1 VSFVILVHC
10 FAALLAPACF
20 RRWGRTCFYGLAVVP
35 AVSFVW
41 LCAQAPAVF
50 GGTDLVESYPWIHQL
65 GISLTFR
72 MDPLAWILSAMILG
86 IGAPILFYCAAYFKH
101 TNQYSGA
108 FGAQLVLFAGVMF
121 GLVTADDMIVMFV
134 FWEITSILSYVLIGY
149 AHVRFFARR
158 AALQA
163 LIVTTAGG
171 LAMFI
176 GVIMLGVASD
186 SYLLSDVVA
195 RAPETVATPGGGVA
209 VGAAL
214 VLILVGAMSK
224 SALFPLHFWLPGA
237 MAAPTPVS
245 AFLHAAA
252 MVKAGIY
259 LVARLAPGFADVPPW
274 TALVVCFG
282 LFTMLFGGY
291 QALKQFDL
299 KLILAYGTVSQLGF
313 IMTVVGIG
321 TPDAMYAGLAMM
333 VAHSL
338 FKSVLFLATGII
350 DHQAGTREIT
360 RLSGIWRK
368 APGLFVMAVLSAAS
382 MAGIP
387 PLAGFVTKEG
397 ILELGLDAVQHGVG
411 DLDATQ
417 GLVVLIGIAL
427 GSVLT
432 LAYSARFIWGAFATK
447 RVADA
452 HPDLVQG
459 GSVHSTDFHVIPFN
473 FALAPGLITV
483 LTIALGLFP
492 EPLHVMAYDA
502 ARTAGHVEQH
512 LALWHGLTPALG
524 LSAVIVLLGFVLF
537 ALRSPVER
545 FQTALP
551 SLPTADTVYRAVIG
565 AIDYVAVRVT
575 GFTQRGSLSFYLAVI
590 LVTAVVVPTVGLF
603 LVETPPLNSFNWSD
617 SPAQWAI
624 AVVMVGAALVAVRAS
639 KRFLAILMVSVTGY
653 GLALIFA
660 LRGAPD
666 LALTQL
672 LVETISL
679 IAFVLALRMLPS
691 GMGQRKTTRK
701 PVRIAIAA
709 GFGLFMMA
717 LTAFSISS
725 RTESPISL
733 DMPRLAYE
741 IGHGKNVVNV
751 TLVDMRAWDT
761 YGEISVL
768 ALAATGVA
776 SLIFIAGRQDGGASS
791 QHLDTG
797 RIRAVS
803 KRYAGRT
810 GLSAGAR
817 VAGRFMN
824 VKRDPFLVAGRTLAP
839 ENRSLML
846 EVITRLLFHTI
857 MLTSV
862 YLLLAGHNLPGG
874 GFAGGLLA
882 GLALGLRYLAGGR
895 YELEEATPLNAGVL
909 LGIGMIVA
917 ALYALIP
924 LAWGGT
930 VFTSYNVDLE
940 MWLFGEV
947 HFVTSTIFDVG
958 VYLIVIGLVL
968 DVLRSLGGR
977 IDSVLEEEREKEREK
992 AKITGRKRRR
1002 IKVRRSGG
1010 PQTSVIPSGPVTAT
1024 SEDEPTHE
1032 SQDRTRDRQDTV
1044 LSDSAGEDNR

>member
-1 VSFVILVHC
+1 MSFVILVHGL
-10 FAALLAPACF
+10 AALISPACF
-20 RRWGRTCFYGLAVVP
+20 RRWGRTSFYGLAVVP
-35 AVSFVW
+35 AVSFIW
-41 LCAQAPAVF
+41 LCTTAPGVF
-50 GGTDLVESYPWIHQL
+50 GGHDVTESFPWIPQL

-72 MDPLAWILSAMILG
+72 LDPLSWILSAMILG
-86 IGAPILFYCAAYFKH
+86 IGAPILFYCASYFKH

-134 FWEITSILSYVLIGY
+134 FWEVTSILSYLLIGF

-176 GVIMLGVASD
+176 GVIMLGIASD

-195 RAPETVATPGGGVA
+195 RAPQTINAPGGGVA

-214 VLILVGAMSK
+214 VLILVGALSK

-259 LVARLAPGFADVPPW
+259 LVARLAPGFADVAPW
-274 TALVVCFG
+274 TGLVVVVG

-313 IMTVVGIG
+313 IMTVVAIG
-321 TPDAMYAGLAMM
+321 SPGAIYTGLAMM

-368 APGLFVMAVLSAAS
+368 APGLFVMAILSAAS
-382 MAGIP
+382 MAGLP

-397 ILELGLDAVQHGVG
+397 ILELGVEGLSHGLG
-411 DLDATQ
+411 TLNTTESA
-417 GLVVLIGIAL
+417 VVLVCIAL

-447 RVADA
+447 KAGDA
-452 HPDLVQG
+452 HPDLIQG
-459 GSVHSTDFHVIPFN
+459 GSVHATDFHVIPFN

-483 LTIALGLFP
+483 LTVAFGLFP
-492 EPLHVMAYDA
+492 EPLHAMVYDY
-502 ARTAGHVEQH
+502 ARSGGHLEQH
-512 LALWHGLTPALG
+512 LALWHGITPALG
-524 LSAVIVLLGFVLF
+524 LSLVIIALGFGLF
-537 ALRSPVER
+537 ALRVPIQR
-545 FQTALP
+545 FQLALP

-565 AIDYVAVRVT
+565 AIDYLAVRIT
-575 GFTQRGSLSFYLAVI
+575 GYTQRGSLSFYLAVI
-590 LVTAVVVPTVGLF
+590 LVTAVVVPTIGLF
-603 LVETPPLNSFNWSD
+603 IVETPPLNSFVWSD

-624 AVVMVGAALVAVRAS
+624 ATVMVGASLVAVRAN

-701 PVRIAIAA
+701 PIRIAIAA

-717 LTAFSISS
+717 LAAFSISS
-725 RTESPISL
+725 RTEAPISV
-733 DMPRLAYE
+733 DMPQLAYE

-776 SLIFIAGRQDGGASS
+776 SLIFIAGRQDGGGNNPD
-791 QHLDTG
+791 LDTG
-797 RIRAVS
+797 RIKAVT

-810 GLSAGAR
+810 GLSPGVR

-874 GFAGGLLA
+874 GFSGGLLA

-909 LGIGMIVA
+909 LGSGMIIA
-917 ALYALIP
+917 ALYALLP

-930 VFTSYNVDLE
+930 VFTSYNVNLDL
-940 MWLFGEV
+940 WLFGEV

-958 VYLIVIGLVL
+958 VYLVVIGLVL

-992 AKITGRKRRR
+992 ARITGRKRRR

-1024 SEDEPTHE
+1024 SEEEPVHE
-1032 SQDRTRDRQDTV
+1032 SSSRGKAQTASESSTN
-1044 LSDSAGEDNR
+1044 SGEGAQ

>member
-1 VSFVILVHC
+1 MSIVILVHAL
-10 FAALLAPACF
+10 AALVAPACF
-20 RRWGRTCFYGLAVVP
+20 RRWGRTCFYALSIVP

-41 LCAQAPAVF
+41 LCTTAPAVF
-50 GGTDLVESYPWIHQL
+50 SGHVLTESYPWISQL

-72 MDPLAWILSAMILG
+72 LDPLSWILSAMILG
-86 IGAPILFYCAAYFKH
+86 IGAPIIFYCAAYFRH
-101 TNQYSGA
+101 TNQYSGSFA
-108 FGAQLVLFAGVMF
+108 AQLVLFAGVMF
-121 GLVTADDMIVMFV
+121 GLVTADDMIVMFI
-134 FWEITSILSYVLIGY
+134 FWELTSILSYLLIGY

-176 GVIMLGVASD
+176 GIIMLAAASH
-186 SYLLSDVVA
+186 SYLLSEVVA
-195 RAPETVATPGGGVA
+195 RAPETIASPAGGVV

-259 LVARLAPGFADVPPW
+259 LVARLAPGFAEVAPW
-274 TALVVCFG
+274 TGVVVIIG

-291 QALKQFDL
+291 VALKQYDL

-313 IMTVVGIG
+313 ILTIVGIG
-321 TPDAMYAGLAMM
+321 SPDAIYAGLAMM
-333 VAHSL
+333 IAHSL
-338 FKSVLFLATGII
+338 FKSVLFLSTGII

-368 APGLFVMAVLSAAS
+368 APVLFVMAVISAAS

-387 PLAGFVTKEG
+387 PLAGFVSKES
-397 ILELGLDAVQHGVG
+397 ILELGVEGA
-411 DLDATQ
+411 AQ
-417 GLVVLIGIAL
+417 GMGALGPGQSAVVLLCVAL

-432 LAYSARFIWGAFATK
+432 FAYSARFIWGAFATK
-447 RVADA
+447 KPDDA
-452 HPDLVQG
+452 HPDLIQG
-459 GSVHSTDFHVIPFN
+459 GSVHATDFHAIPFT

-483 LTIALGLFP
+483 LTIVLGIYP
-492 EPLHVMAYDA
+492 EPVHLMVGEFA
-502 ARTAGHVEQH
+502 AKSGEIHQH
-512 LALWHGLTPALG
+512 LALWHGLTPPLGISAIIIVAGLALY
-524 LSAVIVLLGFVLF
+524 LARV
-537 ALRSPVER
+537 PVQR
-545 FQTALP
+545 AQMSLP
-551 SLPTADTVYRAVIG
+551 SVTSADTSYRGVVG
-565 AIDYVAVRVT
+565 FIDWMAVRVT

-590 LVTAVVVPTVGLF
+590 LVTAVVVPTIGLF
-603 LVETPPLNSFNWSD
+603 IVETPPLNPVNWSD

-624 AVVMVGAALVAVRAS
+624 AAVMIGASLIAVRAN

-666 LALTQL
+666 LALTQM

-691 GMGQRKTTRK
+691 GIGKRQTTRR
-701 PVRIAIAA
+701 PARVIIAV

-717 LTAFSISS
+717 LAAFSISS
-725 RTESPISL
+725 RTATPISL
-733 DMPRLAYE
+733 EMPKLAYE

-776 SLIFIAGRQDGGASS
+776 SLIFIAGRQDAGRNGPA
-791 QHLDTG
+791 LDTG
-797 RIRAVS
+797 RIRAVN
-803 KRYAGRT
+803 KKFAGRT
-810 GLSAGAR
+810 GLSAGTR
-817 VAGRFMN
+817 VVGRFMN

-846 EVITRLLFHTI
+846 EVITRLLFHTVV
-857 MLTSV
+857 LASV

-909 LGIGMIVA
+909 LGSGMILS
-917 ALYALIP
+917 ALYALLP
-924 LAWGGT
+924 LAWGGS
-930 VFTSYNVDLE
+930 VFTSYAIELHWPV
-940 MWLFGEV
+940 FGEI
-947 HFVTSTIFDVG
+947 HFVTATIFDIG
-958 VYLIVIGLVL
+958 VYLIVVGLVL
-968 DVLRSLGGR
+968 DVLRSLGGK
-977 IDSVLEEEREKEREK
+977 IDAVLEEERRQERERSRG
-992 AKITGRKRRR
+992 TGRKRRR
-1002 IKVRRSGG
+1002 IKVRRAGG
-1010 PQTSVIPSGPVTAT
+1010 PQTVAIPSGPVTAT
-1024 SEDEPTHE
+1024 SEEEDLDGSHAASRGP
-1032 SQDRTRDRQDTV
+1032 RTRGNDQTKGA
-1044 LSDSAGEDNR
+1044 DS

>member
-1 VSFVILVHC
+1 MGIVILAHVV
-10 FAALLAPACF
+10 AALVAPMCF
-20 RRWGRTCFYGLAVVP
+20 RRWGRTCFYVFALVP
-35 AVSFVW
+35 AVSFIW
-41 LCAQAPAVF
+41 LCTTAPAVF
-50 GGTDLVESYPWIHQL
+50 GGQVITESYPWIPQL
-65 GISLTFR
+65 GISLSFR
-72 MDPLAWILSAMILG
+72 LDALAWILSAMILG
-86 IGAPILFYCAAYFKH
+86 IGAPIIFYCAAYFKH
-101 TNQYSGA
+101 TNQYSGSFA
-108 FGAQLVLFAGVMF
+108 SQLLLFAGVMF
-121 GLVTADDMIVMFV
+121 GLVTADDMMVMFV
-134 FWEITSILSYVLIGY
+134 FWELTSILSYLLIGY

-176 GVIMLGVASD
+176 GIIMLAVASR
-186 SYLLSDVVA
+186 SYLLSDVIA
-195 RAPETVATPGGGVA
+195 RAPETIASPGGGV
-209 VGAAL
+209 VMGAAL
-214 VLILVGAMSK
+214 VLLLVGAMSK

-259 LVARLAPGFADVPPW
+259 LVARFAPEFSGVAPW
-274 TALVVCFG
+274 TGIVVIVG

-291 QALKQFDL
+291 VALKQYDL

-313 IMTVVGIG
+313 ILTVVGIG
-321 TPDAMYAGLAMM
+321 SPDAIYAGLAMM
-333 VAHSL
+333 IAHSL
-338 FKSVLFLATGII
+338 FKSVLFLCTGII

-368 APGLFVMAVLSAAS
+368 APVLFVLAVLSAAS

-387 PLAGFVTKEG
+387 PLAGFVTKES
-397 ILELGLDAVQHGVG
+397 ILELGVEGWAHGMG
-411 DLDATQ
+411 ALGPGQ
-417 GLVVLIGIAL
+417 SGLVLLCIAV

-432 LAYSARFIWGAFATK
+432 FAYSARFVWGAFATK
-447 RVADA
+447 KPRDA
-452 HPDLVQG
+452 HPDLIQG
-459 GSVHSTDFHVIPFN
+459 GSVHSTDFHAIPLT
-473 FALAPGLITV
+473 FALAPSVITV
-483 LTIALGLFP
+483 LTLALGLFP
-492 EPLHVMAYDA
+492 EPIHQMVGTVAQQ
-502 ARTAGHVEQH
+502 GGEIHQH
-512 LALWHGLTPALG
+512 LALWHGLTPPLG
-524 LSAVIVLLGFVLF
+524 ISAMIIATGVVLYLARVPVLKAQSAV
-537 ALRSPVER
+537 
-545 FQTALP
+545 P
-551 SLPTADTVYRAVIG
+551 SLPTADSVYRGIIG
-565 AIDYVAVRVT
+565 FIDWAAVRIT

-590 LVTAVVVPTVGLF
+590 LATAVIVPTIGLF
-603 LVETPPLNSFNWSD
+603 IVETPPLRSINWTD

-624 AVVMVGAALVAVRAS
+624 AAVMVGAALIAVRAN

-666 LALTQL
+666 LALTQM

-691 GMGQRKTTRK
+691 GIGKRKTTRR
-701 PVRIAIAA
+701 PARVVIAV

-717 LTAFSISS
+717 LAAFSISS
-725 RTESPISL
+725 RTASPISL

-776 SLIFIAGRQDGGASS
+776 SLIFIAGRQDAGRNGPA
-791 QHLDTG
+791 LDTG

-810 GLSAGAR
+810 GLSTGTR
-817 VAGRFMN
+817 VVGHFMN

-846 EVITRLLFHTI
+846 EVITRLLFHTVV
-857 MLTSV
+857 LVSV

-895 YELEEATPLNAGVL
+895 YELEEATPVNAGVL
-909 LGIGMIVA
+909 LGSGMILSAV
-917 ALYALIP
+917 YALLP
-924 LAWGGT
+924 LAWGGS
-930 VFTSYNVDLE
+930 VFASYAFEVH
-940 MWLFGEV
+940 WPVFGEI
-947 HFVTSTIFDVG
+947 HFVTATIFDIG
-958 VYLIVIGLVL
+958 VYLIVVGLVL
-968 DVLRSLGGR
+968 DVLRSLGGK
-977 IDSVLEEEREKEREK
+977 IDSVLEEERRQERERSRQ
-992 AKITGRKRRR
+992 TGRKRRR

-1010 PQTSVIPSGPVTAT
+1010 PQTVAIPSGPVTAT
-1024 SEDEPTHE
+1024 SEEEHLDGERPTAAADTGHAE
-1032 SQDRTRDRQDTV
+1032 RTR
-1044 LSDSAGEDNR
+1044 EDDHS

>member
-1 VSFVILVHC
+1 VIPWALWDAGASSFHAVMTTFVFNVYLTSELFGSKNHTSQ
-10 FAALLAPACF
+10 ALSI
-20 RRWGRTCFYGLAVVP
+20 GLA
-35 AVSFVW
+35 
-41 LCAQAPAVF
+41 
-50 GGTDLVESYPWIHQL
+50 
-65 GISLTFR
+65 
-72 MDPLAWILSAMILG
+72 
-86 IGAPILFYCAAYFKH
+86 AA
-101 TNQYSGA
+101 
-108 FGAQLVLFAGVMF
+108 
-121 GLVTADDMIVMFV
+121 GLVIAVTAPVTGQRADRGG
-134 FWEITSILSYVLIGY
+134 S
-149 AHVRFFARR
+149 RR
-158 AALQA
+158 KALA
-163 LIVTTAGG
+163 VTTAAVAVCVA
-171 LAMFI
+171 LCFFVRPDPAFLW
-176 GVIMLGVASD
+176 LGVGLIAAANVFNEIATVHYNAVLPSI
-186 SYLLSDVVA
+186 ST
-195 RAPETVATPGGGVA
+195 PETVGRVSGLGWSFGYFGGIIALVIVLFGFVSPGLLGIPEDDSLNLRAVALFSAIWLAGLSLPILLRFPGATAPESGY
-209 VGAAL
+209 GAAT
-214 VLILVGAMSK
+214 GRM
-224 SALFPLHFWLPGA
+224 
-237 MAAPTPVS
+237 VS
-245 AFLHAAA
+245 
-252 MVKAGIY
+252 
-259 LVARLAPGFADVPPW
+259 
-274 TALVVCFG
+274 
-282 LFTMLFGGY
+282 
-291 QALKQFDL
+291 ALKQFDL

-857 MLTSV
+857 MLTSA

-917 ALYALIP
+917 ALYALLP

-958 VYLIVIGLVL
+958 VYLIVVGLVL

>member
-1 VSFVILVHC
+1 MSFVILVHVV
-10 FAALLAPACF
+10 AALVAPVCF
-20 RRWGRTCFYGLAVVP
+20 KRWGRTSFFGLAVVP
-35 AVSFVW
+35 ALSFVW
-41 LCAQAPAVF
+41 LCTTAPAVF
-50 GGTDLVESYPWIHQL
+50 GGRVITESYSWIPQL

-72 MDPLAWILSAMILG
+72 LDPLAWILSAMILG
-86 IGAPILFYCAAYFKH
+86 IGAPILFYCAGYFKH

-121 GLVTADDMIVMFV
+121 GLVTADDMIVMFI
-134 FWEITSILSYVLIGY
+134 FWEITSVLSYLLIGY

-176 GVIMLGVASD
+176 GVVMLGVASG
-186 SYLLSDVVA
+186 SYLLSEIVA
-195 RAPETVATPGGGVA
+195 RAPETIAAAGSGPSL
-209 VGAAL
+209 GAAL
-214 VLILVGAMSK
+214 VLILIGAMSK
-224 SALFPLHFWLPGA
+224 SALFPFQFWLPGA

-259 LVARLAPGFADVPPW
+259 LVARLAPAFADVAPW
-274 TALVVCFG
+274 TVLVVSIG

-313 IMTVVGIG
+313 IMTVVAIG
-321 TPDAMYAGLAMM
+321 TPDAVYAGLGMM
-333 VAHSL
+333 IAHSL

-368 APGLFVMAVLSAAS
+368 APVLFVIAVLSAAS
-382 MAGIP
+382 MAGLP

-397 ILELGLDAVQHGVG
+397 ILELGVEGLGHGMG
-411 DLDATQ
+411 ALGSGASA
-417 GLVVLIGIAL
+417 VVLICICV

-432 LAYSARFIWGAFATK
+432 LAYSARFVWGAFATK
-447 RVADA
+447 KVRDA
-452 HPDLVQG
+452 HPDLIQG

-473 FALAPGLITV
+473 FVLAPALITV
-483 LTIALGLFP
+483 LTVFFGLFP
-492 EPLHVMAYDA
+492 EPLHAMVGSFAEQG
-502 ARTAGHVEQH
+502 GHPELH
-512 LALWHGLTPALG
+512 LALWHGFTPALG
-524 LSAVIVLLGFVLF
+524 LSACIILLGAAFF
-537 ALRSPVER
+537 ALRVPVQR
-545 FQTALP
+545 VQTALP
-551 SLPTADTVYRAVIG
+551 SLPSADTVYRAIIG
-565 AIDYVAVRVT
+565 ALDYVAVRVT
-575 GFTQRGSLSFYLAVI
+575 GYTQRGSLSFYLAVI
-590 LVTAVVVPTVGLF
+590 LATAVVVPTVGLF
-603 LVETPPLNSFNWSD
+603 IVETPPLNAFSWSD
-617 SPAQWAI
+617 SPALWAI
-624 AVVMVGAALVAVRAS
+624 AAVMVGASLVAVRAN

-701 PVRIAIAA
+701 PIRIAIAV

-717 LTAFSISS
+717 LAAFSISS
-725 RTESPISL
+725 RTAAQISQE
-733 DMPRLAYE
+733 MPRLAYE

-776 SLIFIAGRQDGGASS
+776 SLIFIAGRQDGGGSS
-791 QHLDTG
+791 NLDTG

-810 GLSAGAR
+810 GLSPSAR
-817 VAGRFMN
+817 VAGKFMN

-895 YELEEATPLNAGVL
+895 YELEEATPVNAGVF
-909 LGIGMIVA
+909 LGSGMIISAV
-917 ALYALIP
+917 YALLP
-924 LAWGGT
+924 LAWGGV
-930 VFTSYNVDLE
+930 VFTSYNVNLDL
-940 MWLFGEV
+940 WLFGEV

-958 VYLIVIGLVL
+958 VYFVVIGLVL

-992 AKITGRKRRR
+992 SRITGRKRRR

-1010 PQTSVIPSGPVTAT
+1010 PQTAVIPSGPVTAT
-1024 SEDEPTHE
+1024 SEDEPVEDSPAGRE
-1032 SQDRTRDRQDTV
+1032 SRRPIV
-1044 LSDSAGEDNR
+1044 SAKNSEEGTQ